1 MYVLH
6 DGHCVKCWD
15 YSGEYNKYAPHGAH
29 CLIDIM
35 VLLMPEKKFLGVGG
49 WYGDGNVMLF

>member
-1 MYVLH
+1 MLH

-29 CLIDIM
+29 CLVDIM

-49 WYGDGNVMLF
+49 